1 MSAPTGAA
9 PDAVEARAVEELVR
23 SISKAQRALQMYLP
37 NNPVYHRTL
46 AQMSESFAPVWAIT
60 GRLVLDIEEQDIL
73 WEGVS
78 VAPGSDRGDGLAWQ
92 LYKDGLRR
100 LTLLPG
106 VESEEIVR
114 FLEVVNRARLLA
126 TDAGDDL
133 LTLLWEQE
141 FVLITYAFIE
151 ALGDGIEFLQ
161 ESPIREQ
168 PAPQPGA
175 ARDEVA
181 EAERGGPEGLVEIG
195 DSDSTPYFLDEAE
208 VRFIRAELEDEY
220 RRDIRTS
227 AIDALL
233 DVLETVPDPAVRREV
248 VSLLEDVLPSQLAV
262 GGFGAVAH
270 ILRELRV
277 IVARLPGLDQELHA
291 AVLSFES
298 RLSEPAILE
307 QLFRV
312 LEDRGVGTRDED
324 LGAVLR
330 ELKPTALPILLAH
343 VGTLADSGVRQ
354 VLLSSA
360 EELARAQPSMLS
372 GLLEQSTPA
381 VLQAT
386 LELIGRLK
394 LQPMVPKVI
403 SLTSSED
410 PDIRLAAVRSLILL
424 ATPTA
429 IDAVERALLDED
441 RVVRQAALAALLER
455 GGSGGTR
462 QALEQLLFG
471 KDDRNIE
478 RSERRMLFEAYAQV
492 AGGDSLAKFRDLLEP
507 RGLFRRQAPPEIR
520 ACAIFGLARLG
531 SFEARLLVDRF
542 TGDKEPVVRSAANGV
557 LREWQA

>member
-1 MSAPTGAA
+1 MTTPMGAA
-9 PDAVEARAVEELVR
+9 PEATETRVVEELVR
-23 SISKAQRALQMYLP
+23 AISKAQRALQMYLP

-46 AQMSESFAPVWAIT
+46 EQLNEAFAPVWSMA
-60 GRLVLDIEEQDIL
+60 GRLVLEIEEQDIL

-78 VAPGSDRGDGLAWQ
+78 VLPSNARGDGLAWQ

-100 LTLLPG
+100 LNLLPG
-106 VESEEIVR
+106 VENEEIIR
-114 FLEVVNRARLLA
+114 FLEVVNRARLLS
-126 TDAGDDL
+126 TDASDDL

-141 FVLITYAFIE
+141 FVLISYAFIE

-161 ESPIREQ
+161 ESPVREQ
-168 PAPQPGA
+168 QPPQGA

-181 EAERGGPEGLVEIG
+181 EAGRGGPEGLVEIG

-208 VRFIRAELEDEY
+208 VRFIRSELEDEY

-233 DVLETVPDPAVRREV
+233 DVLETVPDQAVRREV
-248 VSLLEDVLPSQLAV
+248 VSLLEDILPSQLAV

-277 IVARLPGLDQELHA
+277 IVARLPGLDQELHS

-307 QLFRV
+307 QLFRI
-312 LEDRGVGTRDED
+312 LEDRGVGGRDED

-330 ELKPTALPILLAH
+330 ELKPAALPVLLAH
-343 VGTLADSGVRQ
+343 VGSITDPAVRQ
-354 VLLSSA
+354 VLLGSA
-360 EELARAQPSMLS
+360 EELAKAQPSMVG
-372 GLLEQSTPA
+372 GLLDNGTPN
-381 VLQAT
+381 VIQAT
-386 LELIGRLK
+386 LELVGRLK
-394 LQPMVPKVI
+394 LQPLVPKVI
-403 SLTSSED
+403 DRLSAED
-410 PDIRLAAVRSLILL
+410 PEIRLAAARSLSLL

-429 IDAVERALLDED
+429 IDAIEGALLDEE
-441 RVVRQAALAALLER
+441 RAVRQAALTLLLER
-455 GGSGGTR
+455 GGSGGIR
-462 QALEQLLFG
+462 QRLEQLLFG
-471 KDDRNIE
+471 KEDRNLE
-478 RSERRMLFEAYAQV
+478 RSERRTLYEAYAQV
-492 AGGDSLAKFRDLLEP
+492 AGSDALSRFREILEP

-531 SFEARLLVDRF
+531 TFEARLLVDRF

-557 LREWQA
+557 LREWRA

>member
-1 MSAPTGAA
+1 VTTPMGAPPEAT
-9 PDAVEARAVEELVR
+9 EARVVEELVR
-23 SISKAQRALQMYLP
+23 AIAKAQRALQMYLP

-46 AQMSESFAPVWAIT
+46 AQLTEAFGPVWTMT

-78 VAPGSDRGDGLAWQ
+78 VLPGNARGDGLAWQ

-106 VESEEIVR
+106 VENEEIIR
-114 FLEVVNRARLLA
+114 FLEVVNRARLLSA
-126 TDAGDDL
+126 DASDDL

-141 FVLITYAFIE
+141 FVLISYAFIE

-161 ESPIREQ
+161 ESPFREHQ
-168 PAPQPGA
+168 PPAGA

-181 EAERGGPEGLVEIG
+181 EAGRGGPEGLVEIG

-208 VRFIRAELEDEY
+208 VRFIRSELEEEY

-248 VSLLEDVLPSQLAV
+248 VSLLEDILPSQLAV

-277 IVARLPGLDQELHA
+277 IIARLPGLDQELHS

-307 QLFRV
+307 QLFRI
-312 LEDRGVGTRDED
+312 LEDRGVGGRDED

-330 ELKPTALPILLAH
+330 ELKPAALPVLLAH
-343 VGTLADSGVRQ
+343 LGSISDPAVRQ

-360 EELARAQPSMLS
+360 EELAKAQPSMVASLLDS
-372 GLLEQSTPA
+372 GTA
-381 VLQAT
+381 DVLQAT
-386 LELIGRLK
+386 LELVGRLK
-394 LQPMVPKVI
+394 LQPLVPKVI
-403 SLTSSED
+403 ERLNADD
-410 PDIRLAAVRSLILL
+410 PVVRLAAVRSLSLL

-429 IDAVERALLDED
+429 IDAIEGALLDED
-441 RVVRQAALAALLER
+441 RSVRQAALTLLQER
-455 GGSGGTR
+455 GGSGGLR
-462 QALEQLLFG
+462 QGLEQLLFG
-471 KDDRNIE
+471 KEDRNLE
-478 RSERRMLFEAYAQV
+478 RSERRTLYEAYAQV
-492 AGGDSLAKFRDLLEP
+492 AGNDALSKFREILEP
-507 RGLFRRQAPPEIR
+507 RGIFRRQAPPEIR

-531 SFEARLLVDRF
+531 TFEARLLVDRF

-557 LREWQA
+557 LREWRA

>member
-1 MSAPTGAA
+1 MTTPTGAA
-9 PDAVEARAVEELVR
+9 PDAVEARAVEELLRAV
-23 SISKAQRALQMYLP
+23 SKSQRALQMYLP
-37 NNPVYHRTL
+37 NNPVYQRTL
-46 AQMSESFAPVWAIT
+46 AQMGEAFAPVWSVT
-60 GRLVLDIEEQDIL
+60 GRLVLEIEEQDIT

-78 VAPGSDRGDGLAWQ
+78 VLSPGTRNDGLAWQ

-114 FLEVVNRARLLA
+114 FLEVVNRARLLS

-141 FVLITYAFIE
+141 FVLISYAFIE

-168 PAPQPGA
+168 EAPAEA
-175 ARDEVA
+175 AREEVGA
-181 EAERGGPEGLVEIG
+181 AERGGPEGLVELG

-208 VRFIRAELEDEY
+208 IRFIRAEVEDEY

-233 DVLETVPDPAVRREV
+233 DVLETVPDAEVRREV
-248 VSLLEDVLPSQLAV
+248 VSLLEDVLPSQLSV

-291 AVLSFES
+291 AVLSFEE

-312 LEDRGVGTRDED
+312 LEDRGVGGRDED

-330 ELKPTALPILLAH
+330 ELKPAALPILLAH
-343 VGTLADSGVRQ
+343 LGTITDAGVRQ
-354 VLLSSA
+354 VLFSSA
-360 EELARAQPSMLS
+360 EELARAQPSVLA
-372 GLLEQSTPA
+372 GILDQDTPTA
-381 VLQAT
+381 LQAG
-386 LELIGRLK
+386 LELVGRLK
-394 LQPMVPKVI
+394 MQPLVPKVI
-403 SLTSSED
+403 ARLSAED
-410 PDIRLAAVRSLILL
+410 PDVRLAAIRALAML

-429 IDAVERALLDED
+429 IDAIEGALLDPD
-441 RVVRQAALAALLER
+441 RLVRQAALTVILDR
-455 GGSGGTR
+455 GGSGGAR
-462 QALEQLLFG
+462 QRLEQLLFG
-471 KDDRNIE
+471 KDDHDIDRA
-478 RSERRMLFEAYAQV
+478 ERRILFEAYARV
-492 AGGDSLAKFRDLLEP
+492 AGADALPRFRDLLEP
-507 RGLFRRQAPPEIR
+507 RGLFRRAAQPEIR
-520 ACAIFGLARLG
+520 ACAIYGLARLG

-542 TGDKEPVVRSAANGV
+542 TRDKEPVVRSAANGV
-557 LREWQA
+557 LREWPT